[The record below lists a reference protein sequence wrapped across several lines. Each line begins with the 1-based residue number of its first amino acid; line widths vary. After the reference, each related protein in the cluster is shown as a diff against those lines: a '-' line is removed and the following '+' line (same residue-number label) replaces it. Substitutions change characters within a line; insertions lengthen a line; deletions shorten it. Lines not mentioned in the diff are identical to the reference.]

1 MYKVEIVKN
10 ISKKEWNQNLTKS
23 SYSTYYQTYEHIEG
37 NEKSEYFPIFIQI
50 INDEDEVV
58 GQLGIQIVKTSILYS
73 SPLLRKFLKL
83 ISSVTTR
90 GIWVYGPIIH
100 VEDRKQR
107 LEILENILNANNTI
121 KYSYKLKTIIYRIK

>member
-50 INDEDEVV
+50 INSTIKI
-58 GQLGIQIVKTSILYS
+58 G
-73 SPLLRKFLKL
+73 
-83 ISSVTTR
+83 
-90 GIWVYGPIIH
+90 
-100 VEDRKQR
+100 
-107 LEILENILNANNTI
+107 NTI
-121 KYSYKLKTIIYRIK
+121 FGGKLKPIPTKKKTKRRV